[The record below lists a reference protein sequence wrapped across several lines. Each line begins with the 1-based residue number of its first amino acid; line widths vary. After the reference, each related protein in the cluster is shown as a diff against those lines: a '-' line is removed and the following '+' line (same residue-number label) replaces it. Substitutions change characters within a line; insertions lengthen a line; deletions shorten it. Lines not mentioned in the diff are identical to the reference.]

1 MNNGVCQPSL
11 LNYTCLC
18 LSGSYSGRHCEKSS
32 NEIVV
37 YQAVS
42 KLIAYIAILVII
54 SAAMFIVIMDV
65 LKYFFAIDP
74 VGKELEQINKKNK
87 LKRKKKPL
95 VIIRYIYVN
104 APVIQSSEKAISTIS
119 ETRV

>member
-1 MNNGVCQPSL
+1 L
-11 LNYTCLC
+11 LNYTCEC
-18 LSGSYSGRHCEKSS
+18 LIGSYSGRHCEKSS

-37 YQAVS
+37 HQAVS
-42 KLIAYIAILVII
+42 KLIGYIAILVII

-65 LKYFFAIDP
+65 LKYFFGIDS
-74 VGKELEQINKKNK
+74 VGKELEQINEKNK
-87 LKRKKKPL
+87 LKQKKKPP

-104 APVIQSSEKAISTIS
+104 ALAIQSSEKAISTIS